1 MTSERK
7 RHGTSPTRKA
17 ATNGAQLAAD
27 IGDTG
32 IEHAQTEPTAFEE
45 ALGRLDEMVSL
56 LEDGQIPLEEA
67 LTLYEEG
74 VRMAQRCQ
82 QMLDQAELR
91 LQRLTANEQGAEDG
105 AATYLLESFIVD
117 EDV

>member
-1 MTSERK
+1 
-7 RHGTSPTRKA
+7 
-17 ATNGAQLAAD
+17 
-27 IGDTG
+27 
-32 IEHAQTEPTAFEE
+32 
-45 ALGRLDEMVSL
+45 MVSL